1 MEKETNKWITLNR
14 GEYLVSLNGETL
26 KVSVNDDKTVK
37 INDESYPF
45 TIRKKTDD
53 IYVLNLSGT
62 DFDIALVESHESRH
76 TTVSDRLS
84 SAYHVNVNGSKIK
97 TVVNDQR
104 SIVAQSWLKR
114 KSHIQKPIT
123 IYAPMPGLITKVM
136 AGEGSVINKG
146 SVLLILEAMKMENEI
161 RALQDCRIESVLVR
175 PGATVERNDELLKII
190 EL

>member
-1 MEKETNKWITLNR
+1 MEKETNKWITLNK

-26 KVSVNDDKTVK
+26 KISVIDGETVK

-45 TIRKKTDD
+45 GIRKKTEDMY
-53 IYVLNLSGT
+53 ILNLFGT
-62 DFDIALVESHESRH
+62 DFEVALVESHESRQ
-76 TTVSDRLS
+76 TTVSERLS
-84 SAYHVNVNGSKIK
+84 SVYHVDVNRSRIK

-114 KSHIQKPIT
+114 KSHNQKT
-123 IYAPMPGLITKVM
+123 VAIYAPMPGLITKVM
-136 AGEGSVINKG
+136 AIEGSTINKG

-161 RALQDCRIESVLVR
+161 RALQDCRIESILVR
-175 PGATVERNDELLKII
+175 SGTTVERNDELLRII

>member
-26 KVSVNDDKTVK
+26 KISVSDDKTVK

-45 TIRKKTDD
+45 TIRKKSDD
-53 IYVLNLSGT
+53 IYILNLFGT
-62 DFDIALVESHESRH
+62 DYDIALVEAHECKPTS
-76 TTVSDRLS
+76 VSDRLS
-84 SAYHVNVNGSKIK
+84 SVYHVDVNGSRIK

-114 KSHIQKPIT
+114 KSHSQKPIT
-123 IYAPMPGLITKVM
+123 IYAPMPGLITKVLISD
-136 AGEGSVINKG
+136 GSVINKG

-161 RALQDCRIESVLVR
+161 RALQDCRIETILIR
-175 PGATVERNDELLKII
+175 PGATVEKNDELLKII